1 MAITPSTVRLHHKRH
16 TETHSGTSVNFQE
29 PPTNAVVTQNRSLI
43 VVNKPNWAVISRHP
57 EGNSAAIRKL
67 SPAADNLS
75 TGTHTVKVTLKLRIQ
90 EPDDGPHGKVDYQVN
105 LGAFDLKIIVTETQ
119 LLELTPTTAIFEYEL
134 QGAQPAQQQI
144 NVLSEGSWNVTKTK
158 NWVNLSAVSGLNNGS
173 FYIGVVPSGLAVGT
187 HTDTIT
193 VVDSFISSESEENNL
208 NTKTIAVSL
217 VISEADTVTTF
228 LYVSPSKFNLNYT
241 IGGYLTVKTIEYNAS
256 GNWTAIASQS
266 WVRLSATSG
275 VGGVGTVQIT
285 LQNTSSLSE
294 GVYTAEVTFLLGGL
308 NKKVYLTLNVFDLI
322 VDVLDPN
329 QVYFTKENNL
339 IEISSQQTE
348 THLALSMV
356 ANYEGR
362 YFVSKKVLPFYNGSA
377 TRRIGDFPHT
387 IIGERPMLPNIHTIG
402 IIAPY
407 DPVEINLTITEED
420 LLSDIVHQVVPVN
433 GIRFLK
439 GKKPSSNWLTDMPLT
454 RHLTKKGVLTFSVL
468 SNGSFFYSIIFT
480 GAVKK
485 TIIYKR
491 NHTNNFL
498 LGTVI
503 VPIKELGPLNVGDT
517 FEVDVTSNKI
527 IVNIIPEGND
537 HCSVFW
543 ETNNGVWDVAEFTGD
558 IIETHK
564 PKSSS
569 FEFVKDH
576 NTTET
581 KVIASSTPILY
592 KINTGW
598 IYNVDD
604 VFGLSKLLQ
613 ATNIYIQFK
622 EKIVKVNAKT
632 KSLKFP
638 KKGDSSVSYDLIFEN
653 VEK

>member
-1 MAITPSTVRLHHKRH
+1 MAITPSTVVLHHKRH
-16 TETHSGTSVNFQE
+16 TETDSETSVNFLE
-29 PPTNAVVTQNRSLI
+29 PFSYDDPSENRSLI
-43 VVNKPNWAVISRHP
+43 IVDKPNWAVIFRHP
-57 EGNSAAIRKL
+57 GGSGATIRKT
-67 SPAADNLS
+67 SHAANNLS
-75 TGTHTVKVTLKLRIQ
+75 TGTHTVKVTFILRIQ
-90 EPDDGPHGKVDYQVN
+90 GTGYLDGEYDYEVN
-105 LGAFDLKIIVTETQ
+105 LGSFDLKIIVAETQ

-144 NVLSEGSWNVTKTK
+144 NVLSEGRWNVTKTK

-256 GNWTAIASQS
+256 GNWTATASKS

-308 NKKVYLTLNVFDLI
+308 NKKVYLTLNVFDFI

-387 IIGERPMLPNIHTIG
+387 IIGERPMLPNIHKIG
-402 IIAPY
+402 LIAPY
-407 DPVEINLTITEED
+407 DPVKINLTITEED
-420 LLSDIVHQVVPVN
+420 LLSDMVHQVVPVN

-468 SNGSFFYSIIFT
+468 GNGSFFDSIIFT

-485 TIIYKR
+485 TIIYNRMTEK
-491 NHTNNFL
+491 FL

-503 VPIKELGPLNVGDT
+503 VPIIELGSLNVGDT
-517 FEVDVTSNKI
+517 FEVDVDSNKI

-581 KVIASSTPILY
+581 KVIASSTSILY

-598 IYNVDD
+598 IYNIDD

-622 EKIVKVNAKT
+622 EKIVKVNPKT